1 MRKQT
6 KVVAVASAAAL
17 LAIGGAMTSFAA
29 QGWVEEDGTWY
40 YYDKDGNR
48 VEDQWKKS
56 GDNWF
61 WLDGEDGGA
70 MATDK
75 LIDDDGDT
83 YYVDGNG
90 VMVTNTWV
98 KVVNE
103 DQDDDEDDPPKPVIA
118 PERVRVAHVY
128 FLLSE
133 LSACGSCAAPLTL
146 HSMEEA
152 PLWLLTVAKLTFR
165 RQSVFWLRRTRVVR
179 KFPCGNFL
187 PLKV

>member
-40 YYDKDGNR
+40 YYDKDGSR
-48 VEDQWKKS
+48 VENEWKKS

-75 LIDDDGDT
+75 LIDDDNNT

-98 KVVNE
+98 KLTTLTQVLVT
-103 DQDDDEDDPPKPVIA
+103 IT
-118 PERVRVAHVY
+118 
-128 FLLSE
+128 
-133 LSACGSCAAPLTL
+133 PLPST
-146 HSMEEA
+146 
-152 PLWLLTVAKLTFR
+152 
-165 RQSVFWLRRTRVVR
+165 
-179 KFPCGNFL
+179 
-187 PLKV
+187 

>member
-48 VEDQWKKS
+48 VEDEWKKS

-61 WLDGEDGGA
+61 WLDSEEGGA

-75 LIDDDGDT
+75 LIDDDNNT

-103 DQDDDEDDPPKPVIA
+103 DQDEDDDPAEYRYYYMQSNGKAYRLALLLILPSLKPSMA
-118 PERVRVAHVY
+118 RNMLSMKMVR
-128 FLLSE
+128 
-133 LSACGSCAAPLTL
+133 CC
-146 HSMEEA
+146 
-152 PLWLLTVAKLTFR
+152 WLGKQR
-165 RQSVFWLRRTRVVR
+165 
-179 KFPCGNFL
+179 
-187 PLKV
+187 

>member
-40 YYDKDGNR
+40 YYDKDGNK
-48 VEDQWKKS
+48 VENEWKKS

-61 WLDGEDGGA
+61 YLDGEEGGA

-75 LIDDDGDT
+75 IVVDDKDNT

-103 DQDDDEDDPPKPVIA
+103 DQDDDDDPA
-118 PERVRVAHVY
+118 EYRY
-128 FLLSE
+128 YY
-133 LSACGSCAAPLTL
+133 
-146 HSMEEA
+146 M
-152 PLWLLTVAKLTFR
+152 
-165 RQSVFWLRRTRVVR
+165 QSSG
-179 KFPCGNFL
+179 KA
-187 PLKV
+187 

>member
-40 YYDKDGNR
+40 FYDKDGNR

-98 KVVNE
+98 
-103 DQDDDEDDPPKPVIA
+103 
-118 PERVRVAHVY
+118 R
-128 FLLSE
+128 
-133 LSACGSCAAPLTL
+133 
-146 HSMEEA
+146 
-152 PLWLLTVAKLTFR
+152 LLTRIRMMMMIRLSTTTTTCRRVVKLTR
-165 RQSVFWLRRTRVVR
+165 LAITAPAPSSAPSMARNMLSMRMVR
-179 KFPCGNFL
+179 CCMAG
-187 PLKV
+187 

>member
-40 YYDKDGNR
+40 FYDKDGNR

-70 MATDK
+70 MATDM
-75 LIDDDGDT
+75 LVEDDDDT
-83 YYVDGNG
+83 YYD
-90 VMVTNTWV
+90 
-98 KVVNE
+98 
-103 DQDDDEDDPPKPVIA
+103 A
-118 PERVRVAHVY
+118 AHY
-128 FLLSE
+128 SGSLLSVLVQRLLLHHHTLVAAVLRSLSIADLLYILLIFLGRSSIGLAGYIVAE
-133 LSACGSCAAPLTL
+133 LGI
-146 HSMEEA
+146 
-152 PLWLLTVAKLTFR
+152 VADET
-165 RQSVFWLRRTRVVR
+165 
-179 KFPCGNFL
+179 GA
-187 PLKV
+187 

>member
-48 VEDQWKKS
+48 EENEWRKS
-56 GDNWF
+56 GDSWF
-61 WLDGEDGGA
+61 WLDGDEGGA

-75 LIDDDGDT
+75 VIEDESNY

-103 DQDDDEDDPPKPVIA
+103 DQDDDDDPAEYRYYYMQNSGKA
-118 PERVRVAHVY
+118 Y
-128 FLLSE
+128 K
-133 LSACGSCAAPLTL
+133 
-146 HSMEEA
+146 
-152 PLWLLTVAKLTFR
+152 AKDSGNTTF
-165 RQSVFWLRRTRVVR
+165 
-179 KFPCGNFL
+179 KFCYLCGNSVVGRVLQTSVEIPCVFKIKQTSHVFAAVIL
-187 PLKV
+187 ECCALVDR